1 MASALAITAI
11 ALSARRRGLP
21 HPMDGHR
28 DIWFDVTVTVENPG
42 TKLLHVISE
51 LRGLSYDAAQRVL
64 TLRLAEAQ
72 PGPVGA
78 DAPTFTLPTPATVT
92 VEPHASAAIIVK
104 IPAILKELR
113 QTPGQPFALTE
124 TDLRAMHTIRCEIA
138 ASDKPIGRFERI
150 DAHALR
156 SRLARWGKTIRSEAA
171 VKPDTR
177 D

>member
-1 MASALAITAI
+1 MANALAITDI

-21 HPMDGHR
+21 HPMDGRR
-28 DIWFDVTVTVENPG
+28 DIWFDVTVRVENPG
-42 TKLLHVISE
+42 TKPLHVVSE

-64 TLRLAEAQ
+64 TLRLAEAP
-72 PGPVGA
+72 PGPISA

-92 VEPHASAAIIVK
+92 VEPHASAAITVK

-113 QTPGQPFALTE
+113 PVPGQPFALVE

-138 ASDKPIGRFERI
+138 ASERPIGQFERI

-156 SRLARWGKTIRSEAA
+156 TRLARWGRTIRSEAA

>member
-1 MASALAITAI
+1 MASPLAITGI
-11 ALSARRRGLP
+11 TLSGRRRGLP

-42 TKLLHVISE
+42 AKPLHVISE
-51 LRGLSYDAAQRVL
+51 LRGLSYDVAQRVL
-64 TLRLAEAQ
+64 TLRLAEVK
-72 PGPVGA
+72 PGPVSD

-92 VEPHASAAIIVK
+92 VEPHGSARITVT

-113 QTPGQPFALTE
+113 QVPGEPFALVE
-124 TDLRAMHTIRCEIA
+124 TDLRTMHTIRCEVA
-138 ASDKPIGRFERI
+138 ASEKPIGRFKRL
-150 DAHALR
+150 DAQLLR
-156 SRLARWGKTIRSEAA
+156 TRLAKWGKTTTRDAA